1 MTTQN
6 KSEKPSKPGRDWILL
21 FDNVESWDNILNY
34 WPRHLGS
41 AIITSRD
48 YRLAGRPAGEGE
60 QVDTF
65 NDSERFDFFKSSV
78 ESWSNDDSKEANA
91 AKKLLTE
98 LDGVPLAIDQIAGL
112 IKLCEM
118 SVQEFLELDE
128 EESSVLH
135 SERGMGSDIFYPKSR
150 DMVSKATFENFS
162 KTLSTLHLLGVL
174 SLLSANSILQEL
186 FEPASHFQLPEHLK
200 FCRTQ
205 LGCGKLLEAAY
216 LGCELYRG
224 DNAELDIVK
233 SQRLNT
239 DALIA
244 WQSLHYKRT
253 EESMRQAA
261 DIQIKRL
268 SPDDDRIGGCINNL
282 GNLWA
287 VQGKLDKAYCTP

>member
-1 MTTQN
+1 M
-6 KSEKPSKPGRDWILL
+6 
-21 FDNVESWDNILNY
+21 ESWDNILNY

-60 QVDTF
+60 QLDTF

-150 DMVSKATFENFS
+150 DMVSKATFGNFS

-186 FEPASHFQLPEHLK
+186 FEPASHFQLPEQHLK
-200 FCRTQ
+200 FCRIQ
-205 LGCGKLLEAAY
+205 LG
-216 LGCELYRG
+216 
-224 DNAELDIVK
+224 
-233 SQRLNT
+233 
-239 DALIA
+239 
-244 WQSLHYKRT
+244 
-253 EESMRQAA
+253 
-261 DIQIKRL
+261 
-268 SPDDDRIGGCINNL
+268 
-282 GNLWA
+282 
-287 VQGKLDKAYCTP
+287 